1 VAGIPCCIEKI
12 IFVAGEGTARTD
24 LPFGFAQ
31 GGEDDRAAMK
41 LLRPGCGVSK
51 TTAKTVH

>member
-1 VAGIPCCIEKI
+1 VAGLPCCIEKI
-12 IFVAGEGTARTD
+12 IFLAGEGTARTV

-31 GGEDDRAAMK
+31 GGENDRAAMK